1 MLLIVLVNTHVYSKS
16 AVKWNHQKA
25 TSCTSLLKPLSSG
38 SALRIAKT
46 AERLRDSFKKKKREQ
61 EYPGGFLT
69 VEYNKKEFGKYYTE
83 I

>member
-1 MLLIVLVNTHVYSKS
+1 MKSSKS
-16 AVKWNHQKA
+16 HQLYKSSEAAVVWLCLTHYKNMQKG
-25 TSCTSLLKPLSSG
+25 LE
-38 SALRIAKT
+38 IASKK
-46 AERLRDSFKKKKREQ
+46 KKKKREQ